1 MRAIFISY
9 RRGDSEGQ
17 AGRLY
22 DDLIRQFGA
31 GSVFMDVAAIDP
43 GLDFRKVIDRNVS
56 QCGVLLALIGPT
68 WLEAEDESGT
78 RRLYN
83 PLDFVRLET
92 AAALKRDIPV
102 VPVLVGKA
110 RMPRA
115 DELPDD
121 LKELAY
127 RNGVELTHAR
137 WDTDVQ
143 LLVKA
148 LQRHLDHPP
157 SETTRGRAKVDQAP
171 VRAVEPSMEK
181 TPAPVEAKGAAA
193 LPPRPRPAKKPWLA
207 LVVAAVLIAAGVGF
221 ASHEYRKVSQEE
233 AAKVR
238 QAAADAAARQA
249 AEDQRAAEEKAK
261 MLALMAAAAA
271 APDAKQAPVSN
282 PAPAA
287 APPSK
292 PIKRAVHPAP
302 ELPPSRLRAVPPESP
317 IASSAQPQFGSP
329 APQTS
334 SLLAASPSTS
344 SEPASIAPANEAEP
358 APLPGCENAEYK
370 SGGKKGAVEEFF
382 AAPPEIVRRAA
393 LSALDSLDFDVQE
406 NANDS
411 VEAKKKRHIGA
422 VVGAGGERVILTFQ
436 KTEQEGRSGTRVIG
450 ETKKNFFGHVSQ
462 RTWTNAVLAQIA
474 CQLRESKH

>member
-1 MRAIFISY
+1 MPMRAIFISY
-9 RRGDSEGQ
+9 RRDDSEGQ

-22 DDLIRQFGA
+22 DDLIREFGT

-56 QCGVLLALIGPT
+56 QCGVLLALIGPA
-68 WLEAEDESGT
+68 WLDAEDESGT

-92 AAALKRDIPV
+92 AAALKREIPV
-102 VPVLVGKA
+102 VPVLVAKA
-110 RMPRA
+110 RMPRPE
-115 DELPDD
+115 ELPDD

-148 LQRHLDHPP
+148 LRRHLEHPV
-157 SETTRGRAKVDQAP
+157 SESTRGRAKVD
-171 VRAVEPSMEK
+171 
-181 TPAPVEAKGAAA
+181 PAPARVVETVKPPAAEAKTAAV
-193 LPPRPRPAKKPWLA
+193 LPPTPRPAKKPWLA
-207 LVVAAVLIAAGVGF
+207 WVVAGVVIGY
-221 ASHEYRKVSQEE
+221 ATHRYRKNSQEE
-233 AAKVR
+233 AFKVQ
-238 QAAADAAARQA
+238 QAAAEAAARQA
-249 AEDQRAAEEKAK
+249 MEDEKAK
-261 MLALMAAAAA
+261 MLALMAAAAT
-271 APDAKQAPVSN
+271 PDATQTPVPN
-282 PAPAA
+282 PAPST
-287 APPSK
+287 APPPNPFKQKAHIAS
-292 PIKRAVHPAP
+292 
-302 ELPPSRLRAVPPESP
+302 ELPRSRPRSLPVSP
-317 IASSAQPQFGSP
+317 MASSPQPQFGTP
-329 APQTS
+329 APRTNS
-334 SLLAASPSTS
+334 PPAASPSAS
-344 SEPASIAPANEAEP
+344 PEGGSIAPANEAEP

-382 AAPPEIVRRAA
+382 AAPPEVVRRAA

-411 VEAKKKRHIGA
+411 IEAKKKRHIGA

-436 KTEQEGRSGTRVIG
+436 KAEQAGRSGTRVIG

-462 RTWTNAVLAQIA
+462 RTWTDAVLAQIA
-474 CQLRESKH
+474 CQLRESRH